1 MLLFQVI
8 LSLAS
13 SFLKLF
19 IIKGEG
25 VSLRANGIRGQQLLS
40 EWQPT
45 RDTVWLMTAN
55 TAK

>member
-1 MLLFQVI
+1 MLIFQVI

-13 SFLKLF
+13 SFLNLF
-19 IIKGEG
+19 IIKGER

-45 RDTVWLMTAN
+45 RDTVWRMKAN